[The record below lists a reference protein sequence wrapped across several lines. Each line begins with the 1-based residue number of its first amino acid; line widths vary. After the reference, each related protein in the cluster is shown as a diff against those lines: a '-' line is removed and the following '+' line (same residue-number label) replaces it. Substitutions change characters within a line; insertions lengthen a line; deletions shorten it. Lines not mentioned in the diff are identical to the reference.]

1 MAVYKFRVTFEDH
14 EDVSRDL
21 EIKSTQSFE
30 ELHSAILNSISF
42 DTKENASFYM
52 SDDNWKKG
60 REISLAEKTNGEQ
73 KIPLMKKSRL
83 CDFIADPHQKIYYIY
98 DFTKEWTFHIELLKI
113 IVSEEVGT
121 MYPRCVRINGEAPK
135 QHDAAPKSVP
145 VPEDFNEEEVYA
157 EESTDAESEEGETE
171 DGEKITLDGFSG
183 ESEAG
188 PDVEEEQQH
197 EGGEE

>member
-30 ELHSAILNSISF
+30 ELHSAILSSIGF
-42 DTKENASFYM
+42 DHKENASFFM

-60 REISLAEKTNGEQ
+60 REISLTEKTNGEA
-73 KIPLMKKSRL
+73 KLPLMKKSRL
-83 CDFIADPHQKIYYIY
+83 CDFIADPHQKIYYLY
-98 DFTKEWTFHIELLKI
+98 DFVNEWTFHVELLKI
-113 IVSEEVGT
+113 VVNEDAGVL
-121 MYPRCVRINGEAPK
+121 YPRIVKINGEAPK
-135 QHDAAPKSVP
+135 QHDTAPKAVP
-145 VPEDFNEEEVYA
+145 VPEDFNEEEVYV
-157 EESTDAESEEGETE
+157 EESNEAESEEGEAE
-171 DGEKITLDGFSG
+171 EGEKISMDGISG
-183 ESEAG
+183 EAE

>member
-30 ELHSAILNSISF
+30 ELHAAILGSIGF
-42 DTKENASFYM
+42 DTKQNASFYM

-60 REISLAEKTNGEQ
+60 KEISLTEKTNGET

-98 DFTKEWTFHIELLKI
+98 DFTNEWTFHVELLKI
-113 IVSEEVGT
+113 IVGEDVGV
-121 MYPRCVRINGEAPK
+121 MYPRCIKIAGEAPK
-135 QHDAAPKSVP
+135 QYDTAPKIVP
-145 VPEDFNEEEVYA
+145 VPEDFNEEEVYV
-157 EESTDAESEEGETE
+157 EESAEAETEETEGE
-171 DGEKITLDGFSG
+171 DGEKISLDELSPG
-183 ESEAG
+183 E
-188 PDVEEEQQH
+188 PDVEGEPRESEE
-197 EGGEE
+197 